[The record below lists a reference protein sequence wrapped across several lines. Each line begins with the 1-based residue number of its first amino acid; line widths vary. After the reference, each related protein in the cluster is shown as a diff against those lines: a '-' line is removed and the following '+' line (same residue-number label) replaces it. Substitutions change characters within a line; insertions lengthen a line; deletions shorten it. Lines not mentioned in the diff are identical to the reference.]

1 LLLVTHDRYFLDRV
15 CDRILEIDRGKL
27 YTYKGNYSYFVEN
40 KAHREMVA
48 ASELEKDKN
57 LYRREL
63 EWVRRMPKARSTKSK
78 SRVEAFDDLENKVR
92 SVTAKR
98 EVNIK
103 MRMERMGAKI
113 LELHH
118 LQKAYGDLVLVDDF
132 SYVFKRGEKVGIV
145 GKNGAGKS
153 TLLNI
158 IMGLDK
164 PDAGKVVHGDTMIFG
179 YYSQQGMRL
188 EEGKKVID
196 VVRDVAD
203 YILMEG
209 GLKLT
214 ASQLLLQFGFHYD
227 KQWDYVVKLSG
238 GERRRLYLLTIL
250 MKAPNFL
257 ILDEPT
263 NDLDIET
270 LGVLEDFLMGY
281 GGCLLIVSHDRY
293 FMDKVVDHCF
303 VFEGN
308 GLIRDFPGNYS
319 DYREWQELEEAR
331 RETAQ
336 LQEKHEGLTARS
348 TQSVETTTGN
358 TTTISSASI
367 VKRKLSFKEK
377 FEFEQLEKEIADL
390 EREKEELTLE
400 LQQVSSDYER
410 ISAIGDRM
418 QIINDLLDEKG
429 MRWLELA
436 ELMES

>member
-1 LLLVTHDRYFLDRV
+1 
-15 CDRILEIDRGKL
+15 
-27 YTYKGNYSYFVEN
+27 
-40 KAHREMVA
+40 MVA

-78 SRVEAFDDLENKVR
+78 SRVDAFDDLESKVR

-113 LELHH
+113 LEMHH
-118 LQKAYGDLVLVDDF
+118 LFKSYGDLKLVEDF

-153 TLLNI
+153 TFLNM
-158 IMGLDK
+158 IMGLEK
-164 PDAGKVVHGDTMIFG
+164 PDAGKIVHGDTMIFG

-227 KQWDYVVKLSG
+227 KQWDFVVKLSG

-270 LGVLEDFLMGY
+270 LGVLEDFLVGY

-303 VFEGN
+303 IFEGE
-308 GLIRDFPGNYS
+308 GYIRDFPGNYS
-319 DYREWQELEEAR
+319 DYREWQELEDVRKEQLGTESK
-331 RETAQ
+331 RELMDERLNDNCESTA
-336 LQEKHEGLTARS
+336 
-348 TQSVETTTGN
+348 SVITENLSN
-358 TTTISSASI
+358 TNKTSSSI

-390 EREKEELTLE
+390 EREKNTLTEELQFL
-400 LQQVSSDYER
+400 VSDYER

-418 QIINDLLDEKG
+418 QVIGELLDEKG
-429 MRWLELA
+429 LRWLELA
-436 ELMES
+436 ELME